1 MWIPNTT
8 ASQEFTLTKA
18 ASLSNGLYRLT
29 IGVDGHYSI
38 IFKNFAPVSSTTN
51 HTSKILI
58 KTGLDVSGSWPTGGT
73 QYYYGFPGFYKSSAT
88 TNTYFD
94 FQAIPCDD
102 IITFI
107 VDGFSK
113 QFIMIKG
120 H

>member
-1 MWIPNTT
+1 M
-8 ASQEFTLTKA
+8 FLV
-18 ASLSNGLYRLT
+18 L
-29 IGVDGHYSI
+29 
-38 IFKNFAPVSSTTN
+38 
-51 HTSKILI
+51 
-58 KTGLDVSGSWPTGGT
+58 GGT